1 MNYRLSKSRVLEYLQ
16 CPKRLYLS
24 IHHPELKEESADMQA
39 RFNVGH
45 QIGEI
50 AQQMYP
56 DGIMIGDERNDLSA
70 ALEQT
75 QQVLR
80 DYPDKPIFEATFQY
94 DGLLIRADLLIPDYA
109 GYRMV
114 EVKSSTSVKDYYLPD
129 CAIQSFVTGCA
140 GTRLSRVTLMNVNS
154 SFVYEQV
161 DNYQGLLKETD
172 ITESIHPLKENVW
185 LWVRDSRKVLE
196 SSMPDI
202 EIGPQ
207 CSSPFECPFYDHC
220 SAGQPEYPVT
230 LLPGNIGSRG
240 TVGMLKSKGYHD
252 LKLVPEGV
260 IQNPILE
267 KIRRVTASGIA
278 ELDYSV
284 EKAMGCLS
292 YPRYYLDF
300 ETIQFAVP
308 IWLGTRPFQQLP
320 FQWSCHIEA
329 EDDSLGH
336 VEFLDLS
343 GEPPMRGFAES
354 LIAALGKEGPI
365 LVYNQGFEK
374 GRMREL
380 ADRFPDLAPQLVGL
394 IDRVY
399 DLFPTTR
406 QHYYH
411 PAMKGSWSIKSVLPT
426 IAPDLDYKQLG
437 EVQHGGDA
445 QAAFIE
451 AIAPETTY
459 GRREEIRQAL
469 LEYCKLDTLAMV
481 RLTRFFREKAGQE
494 QS

>member
-24 IHHPELKEESADMQA
+24 VHHPELKEESADMQA

-80 DYPDKPIFEATFQY
+80 DHPDKPIFEATFQY

-140 GTRLSRVTLMNVNS
+140 GTRLSRITLMNVNS
-154 SFVYEQV
+154 SFVYEQAG
-161 DNYQGLLKETD
+161 NYQGLLKETD
-172 ITESIHPLKENVW
+172 ITESIQPLKENVW
-185 LWVRDSRKVLE
+185 LWVRDSRKLLE

-240 TVGMLKSKGYHD
+240 TVDMLKTKGYHD

-260 IQNPILE
+260 IKNPVLE

-284 EKAMGCLS
+284 EKEMGCLT

-308 IWLGTRPFQQLP
+308 IWLHTRPFQQLP

-336 VEFLDLS
+336 AEFLDLS
-343 GEPPMRGFAES
+343 GEPPMRSFAES

-380 ADRFPDLAPQLVGL
+380 ADHFPDLAPQLVGL

-451 AIAPETTY
+451 AIAPETTSE
-459 GRREEIRQAL
+459 RREEIRQAL

-481 RLTRFFREKAGQE
+481 RLTRFFREKAWMN
-494 QS
+494 